1 MWSLGRLFF
10 FFKRQT
16 RGKLRLHLHFLLSI
30 LTSADCLQPPPP
42 PKKKLLMLRLFDAS
56 DLWKQNKLPIH
67 APRREFL
74 CSLTLSLN
82 TPFQTSPSPPS
93 KKVGYHFFT
102 EKKKKKNLHGH
113 ISLSPKECH
122 LTSCIWDRIS
132 LSLSTPEKKERAC
145 WRVHVRDV
153 LEFLVPPPLSLPRR
167 SIFSNVPTGSRAHS
181 RRGQANPNYTSPPP
195 PSPPPLL
202 PPSTANY
209 DSMTINRSCYQIK
222 EICMSG
228 ILFIIRFFVCI
239 LTFLAKPMDAT

>member
-1 MWSLGRLFF
+1 
-10 FFKRQT
+10 
-16 RGKLRLHLHFLLSI
+16 
-30 LTSADCLQPPPP
+30 
-42 PKKKLLMLRLFDAS
+42 MLRLFDAS

-82 TPFQTSPSPPS
+82 TPFQTSPPPPS

-102 EKKKKKNLHGH
+102 EKKKKNNLHGH

-153 LEFLVPPPLSLPRR
+153 LEFLVPPPSHCLAGLYSPTCPLDPERTAGEDRR
-167 SIFSNVPTGSRAHS
+167 TPII
-181 RRGQANPNYTSPPP
+181 
-195 PSPPPLL
+195 PPPLL
-202 PPSTANY
+202 LLLLPSSPHPPLIMTA
-209 DSMTINRSCYQIK
+209 
-222 EICMSG
+222 
-228 ILFIIRFFVCI
+228 
-239 LTFLAKPMDAT
+239 